1 MISKKEADT
10 YDVQM
15 KLGQHFEERLKR
27 QAEWERWERSRQG
40 SLWDTIPNPPRNVMA
55 TDCFMDESGIYIE
68 GGHTRLKL
76 APALIK
82 KLAGLITIAELAKIV
97 VPDEG

>member
-1 MISKKEADT
+1 MLSKKEALGVVN
-10 YDVQM
+10 YDHERYAYEQLVRQ
-15 KLGQHFEERLKR
+15 KL
-27 QAEWERWERSRQG
+27 QAQQEWKKQR

>member
-1 MISKKEADT
+1 MLSKKEAR
-10 YDVQM
+10 DVDYEKYVLDNLIRQ
-15 KLGQHFEERLKR
+15 KQ
-27 QAEWERWERSRQG
+27 QAEREWQHEQG
-40 SLWDTIPNPPRNVMA
+40 NLWDVVPSPPRNAMA
-55 TDCFMDESGIYIE
+55 TDCFMDESSIYIE
-68 GGHTRLKL
+68 GGSMRLKL